1 MNNCDEN
8 WLINNSA
15 NGKTMEHLKV
25 RFVNNAKDYKKYMTK
40 PSFVSQKIFS
50 KNFPAIQ
57 FKHFTN
63 QSMLDLVF

>member
-1 MNNCDEN
+1 MNN
-8 WLINNSA
+8 SVY
-15 NGKTMEHLKV
+15 GKTTKHLKV

-40 PSFVSQKIFS
+40 PSFVSQKIFG

-63 QSMLDLVF
+63 QLCWI